1 MGIDEIHTR
10 PFMTPKYVKE
20 PILALIHAVAKE
32 EWFYETPFPI
42 SFLGCH
48 ILVPYWLKHYV
59 EIPTATVS
67 ESTKRDL
74 EELGFKE
81 IYVVPEGLSVEP
93 VKEMPRKNE
102 NPLIVFLSRL
112 KRYKRPDHAIKAF
125 KLVKREIPNAE
136 LWIVG
141 DGDLKRKL
149 EKTAFEGVKVLG
161 RVPHEQKI
169 EILKRA
175 WVLVHPAVRE
185 GWGLNVIEANA
196 LGTPVVAYNV
206 PGLRDSV
213 RHMETGILV
222 EDGDIEKM
230 AKAIITLIEDN
241 ELRERL
247 SKNAI
252 EWAKRFS
259 WDKTAEAFERILKER
274 FS

>member
-1 MGIDEIHTR
+1 MIFDRI
-10 PFMTPKYVKE
+10 
-20 PILALIHAVAKE
+20 
-32 EWFYETPFPI
+32 
-42 SFLGCH
+42 
-48 ILVPYWLKHYV
+48 
-59 EIPTATVS
+59 
-67 ESTKRDL
+67 
-74 EELGFKE
+74 
-81 IYVVPEGLSVEP
+81 
-93 VKEMPRKNE
+93 
-102 NPLIVFLSRL
+102 RL
-112 KRYKRPDHAIKAF
+112 
-125 KLVKREIPNAE
+125 
-136 LWIVG
+136 
-141 DGDLKRKL
+141 
-149 EKTAFEGVKVLG
+149 LG
-161 RVPHEQKI
+161 RVSHERKI

-230 AKAIITLIEDN
+230 AKAIITLVEDN

-259 WDKTAEAFERILKER
+259 WDKTAEASERILKER